1 MGSNF
6 LVYYFD
12 MEGKAELNQNDSVY
26 CTWFVRCNCPHLGY
40 YIKFGFLWTWNSLLL
55 FPLWFDYIRSMELG
69 RPLGMSAYMFTV
81 LLGHSA
87 AVNSRKSQ
95 SYIYV
100 AE

>member
-40 YIKFGFLWTWNSLLL
+40 CIKFGFLTLSYCSRFGLTTSD
-55 FPLWFDYIRSMELG
+55 LWS
-69 RPLGMSAYMFTV
+69 
-81 LLGHSA
+81 
-87 AVNSRKSQ
+87 
-95 SYIYV
+95 
-100 AE
+100 